1 MTTSARSTV
10 RPWHPA
16 IVAFLMATGLL
27 LLLATAPLRATGQTP
42 LLSGEEQALLEYVN
56 DYRIENGLNPLT
68 ISPTLTEAAR
78 WMSQDMGDRDY
89 FSHTDSLG
97 RDPFERMAASGY
109 DCVAYNTWCGENLA
123 AGVATG
129 GETFELWRN
138 SPGHNGN
145 MLNPNYVVAG
155 ISAVFN
161 QDSTYGWYWT
171 LDMGGFDDSGQPPPT
186 ATPEATPTAPPLTPT
201 PTATPLPPTETPSPT
216 HTPSPSP
223 TATLAPTET
232 PKPAE
237 TVAPPVQT
245 PTADAPPPTPKPVE
259 TAAPPVETPT
269 ADVPPPTAEPPGESS
284 GRQFGQAPPTRT
296 DEVQSA
302 EALLVRELD
311 VGWNRLEVTG
321 QARAVTEVLP
331 ANDSYVL
338 AIYGWDQGNRA
349 WRRYLPGVNVLG
361 VNTLTEVGPNQM
373 LWILATHR
381 AVLRLPA

>member
-1 MTTSARSTV
+1 
-10 RPWHPA
+10 
-16 IVAFLMATGLL
+16 MATGLL

-56 DYRIENGLNPLT
+56 AYRIENGLNPLT
-68 ISPTLTEAAR
+68 ISATLTEAAR

-97 RDPFERMAASGY
+97 RSPFQRMAASGY
-109 DCVAYNTWCGENLA
+109 DCEAYNTWCGENLA
-123 AGVATG
+123 AGVAAG
-129 GETFELWRN
+129 SETFELWRN

-171 LDMGGFDDSGQPPPT
+171 LDLGGFDDSGQPPPT

-201 PTATPLPPTETPSPT
+201 PPPPTETPSPSPT

-223 TATLAPTET
+223 TATPQPSATSTPVPLTPTQTVPSPTETLPPTET

-237 TVAPPVQT
+237 TVV
-245 PTADAPPPTPKPVE
+245 
-259 TAAPPVETPT
+259 PPVETPT

-296 DEVQSA
+296 DDVQSA
-302 EALLVRELD
+302 EALLVRELE

-321 QARAVTEVLP
+321 QARTVTEVLP
-331 ANDSYVL
+331 LNDGYLL
-338 AIYGWDQGNRA
+338 AVYAWDQGNRV
-349 WRRYLPGVNVLG
+349 WRRYLPGMDVLG
-361 VNTLTEVGPNQM
+361 VNTLTEVGANETVWV
-373 LWILATHR
+373 LVTRR

>member
-1 MTTSARSTV
+1 
-10 RPWHPA
+10 
-16 IVAFLMATGLL
+16 MATGLL
-27 LLLATAPLRATGQTP
+27 LLAAAPLRATGQTP
-42 LLSGEEQALLEYVN
+42 LLSGEEQALLDYVN
-56 DYRIENGLNPLT
+56 AYRIENGLNPLT

-78 WMSQDMGDRDY
+78 WMSQDMGDGDY

-97 RDPFERMAASGY
+97 RDPFQRMAASGY
-109 DCVAYNTWCGENLA
+109 DCEAYNTWCGENLA

-171 LDMGGFDDSGQPPPT
+171 LDLGGFDDSGQPPPT

-201 PTATPLPPTETPSPT
+201 PAPTPPPPTETPSPSPT
-216 HTPSPSP
+216 HTPSPSA
-223 TATLAPTET
+223 TATPQPSATPT
-232 PKPAE
+232 PAE
-237 TVAPPVQT
+237 TVAPPV
-245 PTADAPPPTPKPVE
+245 
-259 TAAPPVETPT
+259 ETPT
-269 ADVPPPTAEPPGESS
+269 TDAPPPTAEPPGESA

-302 EALLVRELD
+302 EALLVRELE

-321 QARAVTEVLP
+321 QATTLAEVLP
-331 ANDSYVL
+331 VNDGSLL
-338 AIYGWDQGNRA
+338 AVYAWDQGNRV
-349 WRRYLPGVNVLG
+349 WRRYLPGVDVLG

-381 AVLRLPA
+381 TVLRLPA

>member
-1 MTTSARSTV
+1 
-10 RPWHPA
+10 
-16 IVAFLMATGLL
+16 MATGLL
-27 LLLATAPLRATGQTP
+27 LLLAAAPLRATGQTP

-56 DYRIENGLNPLT
+56 AYRIENGLNPLA

-78 WMSQDMGDRDY
+78 WMSQDMGDGDY

-97 RDPFERMAASGY
+97 RSTFQRMAASGY
-109 DCVAYNTWCGENLA
+109 DCEAYNTWCGENLA
-123 AGVATG
+123 AGVAGG

-138 SPGHNGN
+138 SPDHNGN

-201 PTATPLPPTETPSPT
+201 PPPSTETPSPSPT

-223 TATLAPTET
+223 TATPQPSATLAPTET
-232 PKPAE
+232 PRPAE
-237 TVAPPVQT
+237 TVV
-245 PTADAPPPTPKPVE
+245 
-259 TAAPPVETPT
+259 PPVETPT
-269 ADVPPPTAEPPGESS
+269 TDAPPPTAGPPGESA

-302 EALLVRELD
+302 EALLVRELE

-321 QARAVTEVLP
+321 QATTLAEALP
-331 ANDSYVL
+331 VNDSYLL
-338 AIYGWDQGNRA
+338 AVYAWDQGSRV
-349 WRRYLPGVNVLG
+349 WRRYLPGVDVLG
-361 VNTLTEVGPNQM
+361 VNTLREVGPNQM

-381 AVLRLPA
+381 TVLRLPA

>member
-1 MTTSARSTV
+1 
-10 RPWHPA
+10 
-16 IVAFLMATGLL
+16 MATGLL

-56 DYRIENGLNPLT
+56 GYRIENGLNPLT

-78 WMSQDMGDRDY
+78 WMSQDMADSDY

-97 RDPFERMAASGY
+97 RNPFQRMAASGY
-109 DCVAYNTWCGENLA
+109 DCEAYNTWCGENLA
-123 AGVATG
+123 AGVAAG
-129 GETFELWRN
+129 SETFELWRN

-155 ISAVFN
+155 ISAAFN

-171 LDMGGFDDSGQPPPT
+171 LDLGGFDDSGQPPPT

-201 PTATPLPPTETPSPT
+201 PPPPTETPSPSPT

-223 TATLAPTET
+223 TATPQPSATSTPQPSATSTPVPLTPTQTVPSPTETLPPAPTETLAPTET

-237 TVAPPVQT
+237 TVVPA
-245 PTADAPPPTPKPVE
+245 VE
-259 TAAPPVETPT
+259 T
-269 ADVPPPTAEPPGESS
+269 PTAEPPGESS

-302 EALLVRELD
+302 EAPLVRELE

-321 QARAVTEVLP
+321 QARTVAEVLP
-331 ANDSYVL
+331 VNDSYLL
-338 AIYGWDQGNRA
+338 AVYAWDEGNRV
-349 WRRYLPGVNVLG
+349 WRRYLPGVDVLG
-361 VNTLTEVGPNQM
+361 VNTLTEVGPNQTV
-373 LWILATHR
+373 WILATRR

>member
-1 MTTSARSTV
+1 MTTSTRSTV

-27 LLLATAPLRATGQTP
+27 LLLATAPLRASGQAP

-56 DYRIENGLNPLT
+56 NYRIENGLNPLT
-68 ISPTLTEAAR
+68 ISATLTEAAR

-97 RDPFERMAASGY
+97 RDPFQRMAASGY
-109 DCVAYNTWCGENLA
+109 DCEAYNTWCGENLA
-123 AGVATG
+123 AGVAAG
-129 GETFELWRN
+129 SETFELWRN

-155 ISAVFN
+155 IAAVFN

-171 LDMGGFDDSGQPPPT
+171 LDLGGFDDSGQPPPT

-201 PTATPLPPTETPSPT
+201 PPPPTATPQPSATSTPVPLTPTQTVPSPTETLPPAPT
-216 HTPSPSP
+216 E
-223 TATLAPTET
+223 TLAPTET

-237 TVAPPVQT
+237 TVVPA
-245 PTADAPPPTPKPVE
+245 VE
-259 TAAPPVETPT
+259 T
-269 ADVPPPTAEPPGESS
+269 PTAEPPGESS

-302 EALLVRELD
+302 EAPLVRELE

-321 QARAVTEVLP
+321 QARTVTEVLP

>member
-1 MTTSARSTV
+1 
-10 RPWHPA
+10 
-16 IVAFLMATGLL
+16 MATGLL

-56 DYRIENGLNPLT
+56 AYRIENGLNPLT
-68 ISPTLTEAAR
+68 ISATLTEAAR

-97 RDPFERMAASGY
+97 RSPFQRMAASGY
-109 DCVAYNTWCGENLA
+109 DCEAYNTWCGENLA
-123 AGVATG
+123 AGVAAG
-129 GETFELWRN
+129 SETFELWRN

-171 LDMGGFDDSGQPPPT
+171 LDLGGFDDSGQPPPT

-201 PTATPLPPTETPSPT
+201 PQPSATSTPVPLTPTQTVPSPTETLP
-216 HTPSPSP
+216 
-223 TATLAPTET
+223 PTET

-237 TVAPPVQT
+237 TVV
-245 PTADAPPPTPKPVE
+245 
-259 TAAPPVETPT
+259 PPVETPT

-296 DEVQSA
+296 DDVQSA
-302 EALLVRELD
+302 EALLVRELE

-321 QARAVTEVLP
+321 QARTVTEVLP
-331 ANDSYVL
+331 LNDGYLL
-338 AIYGWDQGNRA
+338 AVYAWDQGNRV
-349 WRRYLPGVNVLG
+349 WRRYLPGMDVLG
-361 VNTLTEVGPNQM
+361 VNTLTEVGANETVWV
-373 LWILATHR
+373 LVTRR